1 MGIPLRCNKDW
12 NRMKMLKYDI
22 YKAAKLPQKTYIG
35 ETETPLYE
43 RSDVLSS
50 TEARDAV

>member
-1 MGIPLRCNKDW
+1 
-12 NRMKMLKYDI
+12 MKMLKYNI
-22 YKAAKLPQKTYIG
+22 YKAAKLPEKNYIC

-50 TEARDAV
+50 TEAQDAV